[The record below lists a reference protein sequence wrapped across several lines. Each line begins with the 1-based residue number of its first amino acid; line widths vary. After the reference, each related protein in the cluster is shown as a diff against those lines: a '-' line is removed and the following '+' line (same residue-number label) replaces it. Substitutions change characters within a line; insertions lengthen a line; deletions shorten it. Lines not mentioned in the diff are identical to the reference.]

1 MDSFI
6 LSFLHCEM
14 KFTSP
19 SSRKANMGEFASTV
33 MDVLVIVK
41 AQLDIDRDNGR
52 MRKKNINEQSDAFFD
67 DCCRGK
73 DIFG

>member
-1 MDSFI
+1 
-6 LSFLHCEM
+6 
-14 KFTSP
+14 
-19 SSRKANMGEFASTV
+19 MGEFASTV
-33 MDVLVIVK
+33 MDVLLIVK

-52 MRKKNINEQSDAFFD
+52 MRKKNINEQSEAFFD